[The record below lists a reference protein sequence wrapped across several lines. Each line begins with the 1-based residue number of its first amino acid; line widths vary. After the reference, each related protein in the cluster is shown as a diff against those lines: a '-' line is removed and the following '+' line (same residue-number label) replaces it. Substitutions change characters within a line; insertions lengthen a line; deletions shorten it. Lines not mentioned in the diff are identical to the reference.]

1 MNAARIV
8 TGLPV
13 FASLDSLYYETGWET
28 LSQRRTNKKLTLM
41 FKIANNEIPGYL
53 KNLLPNRVGD
63 QTHHQLRNKQNYE
76 VPYSRLCSY
85 ESSYFPSTLRLWNEL
100 DQDTRNSSSVLEFK
114 NRIKSQVTDKPTN
127 YTIPRERA
135 NELSLT
141 RIKHNCSS
149 LNADLNRVNI
159 VPSALCSCGTA
170 NETAHHY
177 FFDCNL
183 FIVPRHHL
191 LASIYKGHG

>member
-1 MNAARIV
+1 MLQSLYAIY
-8 TGLPV
+8 TT

-41 FKIANNEIPGYL
+41 FKIVNNETPSYL

-63 QTHHQLRNKQNYE
+63 QTHYQLRNNKTYE

-85 ESSYFPSTLRLWNEL
+85 ENSYFPSTLRLWNEL
-100 DQDTRNSSSVLEFK
+100 DQDTRNVSLVLEFK
-114 NRIKSQVTDKPTN
+114 SRIKSPVTNKPTN

-135 NELSLT
+135 NEISLT

-149 LNADLNRVNI
+149 LNADLNRVSI

-170 NETAHHY
+170 NETAKHY
-177 FFDCNL
+177 ILDC
-183 FIVPRHHL
+183 F
-191 LASIYKGHG
+191 SKCS

>member
-1 MNAARIV
+1 MFEIV
-8 TGLPV
+8 
-13 FASLDSLYYETGWET
+13 
-28 LSQRRTNKKLTLM
+28 
-41 FKIANNEIPGYL
+41 NNETPDYL

-63 QTHHQLRNKQNYE
+63 QTHYQLRNNQNYE
-76 VPYSRLCSY
+76 VSYSRLCSY
-85 ESSYFPSTLRLWNEL
+85 KNSYFPSTLRLWNEL

-135 NELSLT
+135 NEISLT
-141 RIKHNCSS
+141 QIKHNCSS

-170 NETAHHY
+170 NETAQYY
-177 FFDCNL
+177 FFSIVTYLL
-183 FIVPRHHL
+183 FLETV
-191 LASIYKGHG
+191 Y